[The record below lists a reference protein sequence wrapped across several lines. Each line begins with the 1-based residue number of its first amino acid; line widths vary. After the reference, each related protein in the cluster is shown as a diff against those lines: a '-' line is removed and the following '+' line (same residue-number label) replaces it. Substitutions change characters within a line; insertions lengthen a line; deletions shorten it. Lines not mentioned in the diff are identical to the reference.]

1 MPVVLIPLQPYA
13 WPPGSTPH
21 GQKKVAKAQCIA
33 TFANLT
39 YVNLASGDQI
49 RVTGGG
55 IKHSLHLAHPP
66 LMRALWVLQ
75 QAIADATPLGTFPDK
90 HGRPD
95 ILSARKYE
103 IDFDDAGTQ
112 LVGQIVAREHAG
124 PNGTTYLQFYD
135 LAFIKT

>member
-1 MPVVLIPLQPYA
+1 M
-13 WPPGSTPH
+13 PGSTL
-21 GQKKVAKAQCIA
+21 QDQQKVAKAKCIA
-33 TFANLT
+33 NYANLA

-66 LMRALWVLQ
+66 LMRALWMLP
-75 QAIADATPLGTFPDK
+75 QAIADATPMGTFQDK
-90 HGRPD
+90 LGRPD
-95 ILSARKYE
+95 ILSAQKYE

-112 LVGQIVAREHAG
+112 LVGQIVVRKHAG

-135 LAFIKT
+135 LAFIKA